1 MEGFAVTDKKTDR
14 LKDLARA
21 VRDCEF
27 ARDMAVSHRFAV
39 FRRASMPGEIKFAND
54 GLAMRDGNLLRATRD
69 LLEFIERE
77 FQ

>member
-1 MEGFAVTDKKTDR
+1 MSDKKTDR

-27 ARDMAVSHRFAV
+27 ARNMAASYRDGIAL
-39 FRRASMPGEIKFAND
+39 RASLPGEIKSAND
-54 GLAMRDGNLLRATRD
+54 GLAMRDGNLSRAVRD

-77 FQ
+77 FK

>member
-1 MEGFAVTDKKTDR
+1 MSAKKTDR
-14 LKDLARA
+14 LKELARA

-39 FRRASMPGEIKFAND
+39 FRPASMPGEMEAAENSLD
-54 GLAMRDGNLLRATRD
+54 TSNRNLSQATRD

-77 FQ
+77 FK